1 MIDKDKFDEIASK
14 KGKLY
19 YGTSLDNIEELDFSN
34 EKYSFE
40 FLFNNARAIFDA
52 KGVIKCFASTCFE
65 SKEQAIWELTTR
77 AYTVEI
83 FEPPIWE
90 DFLESEEYIFW
101 TKNHRQTFIRVVE
114 TKYLVVET
122 NFERFYT
129 SDLTIEN
136 YIEACT
142 IARKLFLG
150 ESIGKE
156 K

>member
-1 MIDKDKFDEIASK
+1 MINKDKFDEIASK

-19 YGTSLDNIEELDFSN
+19 YGTSLDDIRELDFSN
-34 EKYSFE
+34 EKYTFE

-52 KGVIKCFASTCFE
+52 KGVIKCFADTCFD

-101 TKNHRQTFIRVVE
+101 TKNHRQTIIRVLG

-122 NFERFYT
+122 SFERFYT
-129 SDLTIEN
+129 GELNEES
-136 YIEACT
+136 YIESVK
-142 IARKLFLG
+142 IARNLFLG
-150 ESIGKE
+150 ENKDE
-156 K
+156 D

>member
-1 MIDKDKFDEIASK
+1 MINKDKFDDIASK

-19 YGTSLDNIEELDFSN
+19 YGTSLDDIRELDFSN
-34 EKYSFE
+34 EKYIFD

-52 KGVIKCFASTCFE
+52 NGVIKCFASTCFD
-65 SKEQAIWELTTR
+65 SKEQAIWELTMK
-77 AYTVEI
+77 AYTVEM
-83 FEPPIWE
+83 FEPPIWK

-101 TKNHRQTFIRVVE
+101 AKNHKQTIIRVLQ

-129 SDLTIEN
+129 GDLTKDN
-136 YIEACT
+136 YSKACT

-150 ESIGKE
+150 ESVDEI
-156 K
+156 